1 MQGANVQCLR
11 SLEGRT
17 LELLQVSTTEFATT
31 QDQADQLRLTQ
42 QLIRHITTTHAD
54 DFGSL
59 VRHAVLGVVQEE
71 LRPPSGEVALRSE
84 RNEREEEGEDEEE
97 EEEVEDNAGEGEE
110 YREVDTSLNYGSI
123 YPYDS
128 DEMMSMQFSV
138 DTKGDPSILTYLNS
152 QEASQQQE
160 QDQDKDDAKQQ
171 KPELE
176 SEEQPS
182 EEKEQSAPAGK
193 KKRKS
198 TATASAT
205 TSTISTRSAKKKK
218 NPDSEEK

>member
-1 MQGANVQCLR
+1 MQQDL
-11 SLEGRT
+11 LRT

-42 QLIRHITTTHAD
+42 QLIRHIVTTHAD

-71 LRPPSGEVALRSE
+71 LRPLLKPPSGEVAPRSE
-84 RNEREEEGEDEEE
+84 RIEREEEGEEEE
-97 EEEVEDNAGEGEE
+97 EEDKAGEGEE

-160 QDQDKDDAKQQ
+160 QEQDKDDAKQQ

-182 EEKEQSAPAGK
+182 EEKEQSAPTGK

-198 TATASAT
+198 TATATASAT

-218 NPDSEEK
+218 NPESEEK

>member
-1 MQGANVQCLR
+1 MQQDL
-11 SLEGRT
+11 LRT

-42 QLIRHITTTHAD
+42 QLIRHIATTHAD

-71 LRPPSGEVALRSE
+71 LRPLLRPPSDEVAPRSE
-84 RNEREEEGEDEEE
+84 RNEREEEGEEEE
-97 EEEVEDNAGEGEE
+97 EDNAGEGEE

-160 QDQDKDDAKQQ
+160 QEQDKDDAKQQ

-182 EEKEQSAPAGK
+182 EEKEQSAPTGK

-198 TATASAT
+198 TATATASAT

-218 NPDSEEK
+218 NPESEEK

>member
-1 MQGANVQCLR
+1 MQQDL
-11 SLEGRT
+11 LRT

-42 QLIRHITTTHAD
+42 QLIRHIATTHAD

-71 LRPPSGEVALRSE
+71 LRPLLRPPSDEVAPRSE
-84 RNEREEEGEDEEE
+84 RIEREEGEEE
-97 EEEVEDNAGEGEE
+97 EEDNAGEGEE

-160 QDQDKDDAKQQ
+160 QEQDKDDAKQQ

-176 SEEQPS
+176 SEEQ
-182 EEKEQSAPAGK
+182 SAPAGK

-198 TATASAT
+198 TAAASAM
-205 TSTISTRSAKKKK
+205 ISTRSAKKKK
-218 NPDSEEK
+218 NPESEEK

>member
-1 MQGANVQCLR
+1 MQQDL
-11 SLEGRT
+11 LRT

-42 QLIRHITTTHAD
+42 QLIRHIATTHAD

-71 LRPPSGEVALRSE
+71 LRPLLRPPSDEVAPRSE
-84 RNEREEEGEDEEE
+84 RNEREEEGEEEE
-97 EEEVEDNAGEGEE
+97 EDNAGEGEE

-152 QEASQQQE
+152 QEASQHQE
-160 QDQDKDDAKQQ
+160 QEQDKDDAKQQ

-176 SEEQPS
+176 SE
-182 EEKEQSAPAGK
+182 EQSAPAGK

-218 NPDSEEK
+218 NPESEEK